1 MTGGSRMVE
10 RLAHLVGIE
19 TPSGD
24 AERLS
29 AAHRSLQAW
38 GDEAFGRPGEVRVV
52 DGVPHLLWRSDARRR
67 VLLLGHVDTVFPVG
81 TIDRRPF
88 AVDGDRATGPGVF
101 DMKSGLV
108 IALDAVARVASTAHV
123 SMLITGD
130 EEVGSRT
137 SRALVEEMAAGCAA
151 VLVLEPSLD
160 GALKTG
166 RKGAALY
173 RIGFAGRAAHAG
185 IEPERGHNALAELAR
200 LATWCETIADPG
212 AGTTVTPT
220 GATAGT
226 AINVVPAAG
235 ELLLDVRASTT
246 AELGRVHTALL
257 ERRAADPGVSVTI
270 GGGINRPPLEPGQA
284 DALVALA
291 RDVAA
296 HHGLDE
302 IRTATVG
309 GGSDGNFTA
318 AMGIPTLDGLGPVG
332 DGAHAEHEWVSIAS
346 MDDRARLVAGMLDAL
361 ALSSSPSPSAEGE
374 EGASC

>member
-1 MTGGSRMVE
+1 MIAGSRMVE
-10 RLAHLVGIE
+10 RLAQMVAIE
-19 TPSGD
+19 TPSAD

-29 AAHRSLQAW
+29 VAHRCLREW
-38 GDEAFGRPGEVRVV
+38 GDEAFGRPGEIRAV
-52 DGVPHLLWRSDARRR
+52 DGVPHLLWRSDAERP

-88 AVDGDRATGPGVF
+88 ALDGDRATGPGVF

-108 IALDAVARVASTAHV
+108 IAFDALARAASTAHV

-130 EEVGSRT
+130 EEVGSPT
-137 SRALVEEMAAGCAA
+137 SRALVEEVAVGCAA

-173 RIGFAGRAAHAG
+173 RIGFTGRAAHAG

-200 LATWCETIADPG
+200 LATWCETIADP
-212 AGTTVTPT
+212 ASGTTVTPT

-284 DALVALA
+284 EALVALA
-291 RDVAA
+291 SHIAARD
-296 HHGLDE
+296 GLGE

-318 AMGIPTLDGLGPVG
+318 AMGVPTLDGLGPVG

-346 MDDRARLVAGMLDAL
+346 MEERARLVAGMIDAL
-361 ALSSSPSPSAEGE
+361 ALSSSSGSEVRGRSP
-374 EGASC
+374 C